1 MQRHQ
6 MTYHI
11 HIQGVGVAPPDERS
25 TNGSNISR
33 NESRDDVI
41 MAMNSMAIFAIGLVK
56 LLTSNTSKNP
66 TEQETS
72 NPQGNFQL
80 GLEDW
85 QNSVMMGTHEQNS
98 FIARICL

>member
-6 MTYHI
+6 ITYHI
-11 HIQGVGVAPPDERS
+11 QIQGVGVA
-25 TNGSNISR
+25 SR
-33 NESRDDVI
+33 HWSGKASE
-41 MAMNSMAIFAIGLVK
+41 A
-56 LLTSNTSKNP
+56 SNTSKNP

-80 GLEDW
+80 GLKDW

-98 FIARICL
+98 LIARICL